1 MVAANPRHR
10 RPVKIVATFEEA
22 RRAATGRVGLV
33 PTMGY
38 LHEGH
43 LSLAAAARPEADT
56 VTMSL
61 FVNPL
66 QFGEGEDL
74 DRYPRHL
81 ERDAALAE
89 AVGVDIL
96 FAPPLEE
103 MYPVSP
109 VTRVTVAGLSERME
123 GAARPGHF
131 DGVATVVAKLLAGLR
146 PDRAFFGRK
155 DAQQVAVVRRMVG
168 DLSLPVEI
176 VACPIVRSVDGL
188 ALSSRNAYLTADERD
203 RALALSRGL
212 AAAADAADAGERT
225 GSVLEGLV
233 MAGLQEGAGVDPE
246 YAELVSVDEVQPL
259 PYLDRPAFLAVAA
272 RVGATRLI
280 DNIHLDPAESVVAD
294 RGVRLEGR
302 DLFSRDD
309 DTRPGGH

>member
-1 MVAANPRHR
+1 MR
-10 RPVKIVATFEEA
+10 IVTTFEEA
-22 RRAATGRVGLV
+22 RRATAGRVGLV

-74 DRYPRHL
+74 DRYPRDL
-81 ERDAALAE
+81 ERDAELAE

-96 FAPPLEE
+96 FAPPLDE
-103 MYPVSP
+103 MYPTPP
-109 VTRVTVAGLSERME
+109 VTRVSVAGLTDRME

-155 DAQQVAVVRRMVG
+155 DAQQVAVVRRMVS

-176 VACPIVRSVDGL
+176 VACPIIRSADGL
-188 ALSSRNAYLTADERD
+188 ALSSRNAYLSDEERD

-212 AAAADAADAGERT
+212 TAAADAADAGERN
-225 GSVLEGLV
+225 GSVLETLV
-233 MAGLQEGAGVDPE
+233 VNVLQGEVGVDPE
-246 YAELVSVDEVQPL
+246 YVELASVDEVQPL
-259 PYLDRPAFLAVAA
+259 AYLDRPAFLAVAA

-294 RGVRLEGR
+294 RGMRLEGR

-309 DTRPGGH
+309 ATGPGGH